1 MSKTMTKAELQAENE
16 ELKQMVEELQPKK
29 KEFNYFNYFKFL
41 VLKEYFTKQLK
52 GEDTKELKFFVK
64 NFDSQKSKCF
74 IGKGVQTLDFKFTCN
89 EMGLRGVEVTVT
101 NLDINAKAISKKGEE
116 FFIFD
121 YENIGKAFSSARKA
135 LA

>member
-1 MSKTMTKAELQAENE
+1 MTKAQLQAENE

-41 VLKEYFTKQLK
+41 ALKEYFTKQLK
-52 GEDTKELKFFVK
+52 GEDTKELKFFMR
-64 NFDSQKSKCF
+64 NFDSQKSKYF
-74 IGKGVQTLDFKFTCN
+74 IGNGIQTLDFKFTCN
-89 EMGLRGVEVTVT
+89 ELGQKGIEVTIT
-101 NLDINAKAISKKGEE
+101 NLDIKAKAKSKKGDE

-121 YENIGKAFSSARKA
+121 YENIGKAFSPARKA